1 MRRLSHFSFAAP
13 AVAPRPA
20 RSAALA
26 AAAATGATVPVAV
39 SPGDAMWRS
48 RRVASGSDWMGAWV
62 RKRG

>member
-1 MRRLSHFSFAAP
+1 MRRLSHFSFAAL

-20 RSAALA
+20 RSAA
-26 AAAATGATVPVAV
+26 AATGAPVPAAV
-39 SPGDAMWRS
+39 PPGDAMWRS